1 MSAFTKPLVIFLLN
15 NYKVLQSGWDWRK
28 IHLNYLHEAKTH
40 FVASHQH
47 PINQFLH
54 HLTNLLAIAAVVFVF
69 YDWRLTL
76 VCLVLT
82 QVFALSGHAVFEK
95 NEPAFVKFPGITIIV
110 SILWSFENW
119 FGLRQVW
126 QYFNQKTANQGKG

>member
-1 MSAFTKPLVIFLLN
+1 M
-15 NYKVLQSGWDWRK
+15 NYF
-28 IHLNYLHEAKTH
+28 HEAKAH

-47 PINQFLH
+47 PVNQMLH
-54 HLTNLLAIAAVVFVF
+54 HLTNLLAIAAVVLLF

-82 QVFALSGHAVFEK
+82 QVFALGGHAFLEK
-95 NEPAFVKFPGITIIV
+95 NEPAFIKYPGITILTSMV
-110 SILWSFENW
+110 WSFENW

-126 QYFNQKTANQGKG
+126 NYLHRQQRALN